1 MADPEY
7 ALIRAIAGGDQEAF
21 ERLVKRYQTPLYNF
35 VYRHLGDR
43 AMAEDITQE
52 TFLQILDFQ
61 NCIQPLVERER
72 TTVATAAPGSPD
84 NRQTPVCRWKIRC
97 GGGKF

>member
-43 AMAEDITQE
+43 ALAEDITQE
-52 TFLQILDFQ
+52 TFLQIYRSASRFEPRARVSTW
-61 NCIQPLVERER
+61 I
-72 TTVATAAPGSPD
+72 
-84 NRQTPVCRWKIRC
+84 
-97 GGGKF
+97 